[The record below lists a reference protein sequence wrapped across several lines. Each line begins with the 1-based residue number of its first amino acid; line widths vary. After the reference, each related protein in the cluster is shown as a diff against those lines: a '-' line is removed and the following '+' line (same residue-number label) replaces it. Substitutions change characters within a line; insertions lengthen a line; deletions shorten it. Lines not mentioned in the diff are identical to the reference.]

1 MKSSSG
7 SFVCPRCNSKGMN
20 GYTNYLNRIKYIK
33 NNAEIIWIF
42 YKKFIYDKKKCKC
55 RYLNFFK
62 IMPDSATFQIIL
74 CPLLL
79 LYMIVWSIIYILV
92 IMWIDIKNIYAL
104 RKITINIFMHLLI
117 H

>member
-62 IMPDSATFQIIL
+62 IMPNYIMSTIIT
-74 CPLLL
+74 
-79 LYMIVWSIIYILV
+79 LYDCLVHYLYISHYV
-92 IMWIDIKNIYAL
+92 DRYYK
-104 RKITINIFMHLLI
+104 IFMR
-117 H
+117 